1 MIAYDTITEALAD
14 LKTRGYSIDFNLA
27 FDRVICKE
35 TGIFLYPKDFE
46 IVENYRF
53 EGDTDPGDE
62 NIVYAL
68 ESKDGNIKGV
78 LLSAYGVYS
87 EEIDADMI
95 KKLSVHRGLE
105 N

>member
-1 MIAYDTITEALAD
+1 MTNYDTITEALAD
-14 LKTRGYSIDFNLA
+14 LKSRGFSIDFNLA

-46 IVENYRF
+46 ITETYRF
-53 EGDTDPGDE
+53 EGETDPGDE

-78 LLSAYGVYS
+78 LMSAYGVYS
-87 EEIDADMI
+87 EEIDAEMI
-95 KKLSVHRGLE
+95 KKLSMHRE

>member
-1 MIAYDTITEALAD
+1 MRTYDTITEALSD
-14 LKTRGYSIDFNLA
+14 LKSRGYSIDFNLA
-27 FDRVICKE
+27 FDRLICKE

-46 IVENYRF
+46 IVEDYRF
-53 EGDTDPGDE
+53 EGETDPGDE

-87 EEIDADMI
+87 EEIDTEMI
-95 KKLSVHRGLE
+95 KKLAIHR
-105 N
+105 NADN